1 MSKAV
6 RLVLVAT
13 ALIVAASGLALS
25 SSAGTRSDSE
35 RFDSTAFEAT
45 FSETNVSMTNRI
57 ADLGIFQLINT
68 LSGTVEGRGAATGV
82 LAMSQDRSVEP
93 CGPGSWTN
101 AGIRRIVLAEGVL
114 ILREVAYLC
123 QTAAG
128 PVGSGTWT
136 VDGASSTGAFAN
148 ARGHGSITVILATR
162 TSTLEGRLFLGRR
175 HCLHGFCLGEEG

>member
-1 MSKAV
+1 M
-6 RLVLVAT
+6 RP
-13 ALIVAASGLALS
+13 
-25 SSAGTRSDSE
+25 R
-35 RFDSTAFEAT
+35 
-45 FSETNVSMTNRI
+45 
-57 ADLGIFQLINT
+57 QL
-68 LSGTVEGRGAATGV
+68 
-82 LAMSQDRSVEP
+82 DK
-93 CGPGSWTN
+93 
-101 AGIRRIVLAEGVL
+101 RRHPAIVLAEGVL

>member
-1 MSKAV
+1 MGKAV
-6 RLVLVAT
+6 RLVLVAA
-13 ALIVAASGLALS
+13 ALVVAASGLALS
-25 SSAGTRSDSE
+25 SAAGTRSDSE
-35 RFDSTAFEAT
+35 RFDSMRFEAT
-45 FSETNVSMTNRI
+45 FNEANVSITNRV

-68 LSGTVEGRGAATGV
+68 LSGTVKGHGPATGV

-128 PVGSGTWT
+128 PIGSGTWT
-136 VDGASSTGAFAN
+136 VDGASSTGVFAD
-148 ARGHGSITVILATR
+148 ARGHGSITVSLATR
-162 TSTLEGRLFLGRR
+162 TSTLEGRLFLGQR